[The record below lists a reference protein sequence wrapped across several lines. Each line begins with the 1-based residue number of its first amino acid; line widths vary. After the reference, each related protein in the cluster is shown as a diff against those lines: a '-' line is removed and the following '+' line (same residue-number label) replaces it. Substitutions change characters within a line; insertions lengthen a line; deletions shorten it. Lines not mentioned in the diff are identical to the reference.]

1 MKLTLTPER
10 IIDEERY
17 VEAIIGDLGG
27 VSAITGSVEY
37 SSIVPGTVVFETEH
51 GALYIP
57 SDQEIQL
64 YA

>member
-1 MKLTLTPER
+1 MKLTITPKR
-10 IIDEERY
+10 IIEEERA
-17 VEAIIGDLGG
+17 VESIIGDLGG
-27 VSAITGSVEY
+27 ISTITGSVEY

-51 GALYIP
+51 GVLYIP